1 MILKKSGSEDDSF
14 VLINEK
20 VIPDLDALKYLQKQ
34 EAKKE
39 ISYAII
45 SNLRMII
52 SNGLITGPNFSKG
65 DKVESYDGT
74 IVSGTYRTTSESQE
88 MYVVVENGVIQSTYY
103 LVNYIVDEQN
113 IIFKQKNS
121 IIPVKGDTVINKS
134 NLQIDISKKF
144 KLIDKYQTEYT
155 VKVNSDGEIIS
166 LNDQQ
171 FFNVILAIVFIV
183 IAFIAILLA
192 FPR

>member
-1 MILKKSGSEDDSF
+1 
-14 VLINEK
+14 
-20 VIPDLDALKYLQKQ
+20 
-34 EAKKE
+34 
-39 ISYAII
+39 
-45 SNLRMII
+45 
-52 SNGLITGPNFSKG
+52 
-65 DKVESYDGT
+65 
-74 IVSGTYRTTSESQE
+74 

-121 IIPVKGDTVINKS
+121 IIPVKGDTVINMS